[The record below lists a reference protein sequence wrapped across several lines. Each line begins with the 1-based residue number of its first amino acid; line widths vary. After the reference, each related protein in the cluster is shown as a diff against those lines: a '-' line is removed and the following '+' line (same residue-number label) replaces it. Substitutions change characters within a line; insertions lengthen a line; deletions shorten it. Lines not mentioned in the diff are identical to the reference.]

1 MLLIMSARKTL
12 RTIRREAYS
21 VIGSLKQSFR
31 DAMAHLPTGVSVITT
46 SVEGARSG
54 MTASAV
60 CSLSREP
67 LLLLVCIDQRSAMHD
82 AIQRSHRFAVNVL
95 PQGAARLALMFAGPA
110 TTDKFAGVPLL
121 PGSDP
126 PLLRDAL
133 STFTCALQERFPG
146 GDHSIFVGKVEACA
160 NRTGSPLLHF
170 RRKFGCFDDPEERL
184 AQQAAAEL

>member
-1 MLLIMSARKTL
+1 MID
-12 RTIRREAYS
+12 
-21 VIGSLKQSFR
+21 SLKQNFR

-60 CSLSREP
+60 CSLSSEP

-82 AIQRSHRFAVNVL
+82 AIQRSGWFAVNVL
-95 PQGAARLALMFAGPA
+95 PQGAAKLALVFAKPV
-110 TTDKFAGVPLL
+110 TTDKFVGVPLL

-126 PLLRDAL
+126 PILRDAL
-133 STFTCALQERFPG
+133 STFTCALHERFPG
-146 GDHSIFVGKVEACA
+146 GDHSIFIGKVEACA
-160 NRTGSPLLHF
+160 NRAGSPLLHF

-184 AQQAAAEL
+184 AQRAAAEP